1 MMIKFQDRATI
12 GATKDTQDGYL
23 IATSKVARTGI
34 QIYRADEVG
43 LMGSGSVR
51 VYRPESEVFS
61 KDALASLQH
70 APVTL
75 NHPKELV
82 TSDNWAQLAKGEVS
96 TDILRDGDYLAAS
109 LIIKDTD
116 ATTSAKTTHREISL
130 GYTAHITMQDGV
142 TDRGEQYDAIMTEF
156 NYNHLALV
164 PKGRAGDKARIGDS
178 AINWGASPVTTK
190 GPEMDFKS
198 LVFGDKAI
206 NVAVTDADK
215 LTAYIADKDTEV
227 GSLKAELAIKDAE
240 LKSFKDAAAAAIAE
254 ELAVAT
260 AALKANPLFGDEA
273 ISNAS
278 SVEIIT
284 MHKTV
289 QRLADTASAAK
300 DDTARKTIADMKAK
314 TIVTDNGQAAYRAR
328 LENAWKGE

>member
-142 TDRGEQYDAIMTEF
+142 TDRGEQYDAIMTDF

-215 LTAYIADKDTEV
+215 LTAYIADKDTSI
-227 GSLKAELAIKDAE
+227 GMLKAELADALSKVLTDE
-240 LKSFKDAAAAAIAE
+240 QLAAKVSAMADAATKRE
-254 ELAVAT
+254 AVRA
-260 AALKANPLFGDEA
+260 KFGDEA
-273 ISNAS
+273 VDGAS
-278 SVEIIT
+278 DAEVSGMFKVI
-284 MHKTV
+284 
-289 QRLADTASAAK
+289 DTASAAK

>member
-43 LMGSGSVR
+43 LIGSGPVR

-82 TSDNWAQLAKGEVS
+82 TSDNWASLAKGEVS

-142 TDRGEQYDAIMTEF
+142 TDRGEKYDAIMTDF

-215 LTAYIADKDTEV
+215 LTAYIADKDTSI
-227 GSLKAELAIKDAE
+227 GMLKAELADALSKVLTDE
-240 LKSFKDAAAAAIAE
+240 QLAAKVSAMAEAATKRE
-254 ELAVAT
+254 AVRA
-260 AALKANPLFGDEA
+260 KFGDEA
-273 ISNAS
+273 VDGAS
-278 SVEIIT
+278 DAEVSGMFKVI
-284 MHKTV
+284 
-289 QRLADTASAAK
+289 DTASAAK

>member
-23 IATSKVARTGI
+23 IATSKIARTGI

-43 LMGSGSVR
+43 LMGSSPVR
-51 VYRPESEVFS
+51 VYRPENEVFS

-82 TSDNWAQLAKGEVS
+82 TSDNWAALAKGEVS

-109 LIIKDTD
+109 LIIKDSDT
-116 ATTSAKTTHREISL
+116 AASAKTTHKEISL
-130 GYTAHITMQDGV
+130 GYTAQITMQDGV
-142 TDRGEQYDAIMTEF
+142 TDRGEKYDAIMTDF

-164 PKGRAGDKARIGDS
+164 PKGRAGDQARIGDS

-215 LTAYIADKDTEV
+215 LMAIIADKD
-227 GSLKAELAIKDAE
+227 GAIGALKAEVVLKDAE
-240 LKSFKDAAAAAIAE
+240 LKVFKDA
-254 ELAVAT
+254 ELAVFSAELT
-260 AALKANPLFGDEA
+260 AAKDAVKAHPQFGDAA
-273 ISNAS
+273 IEGAADA
-278 SVEIIT
+278 EIIT
-284 MHKTV
+284 MHKTIK
-289 QRLADTASAAK
+289 RLCDAK
-300 DDTARKTIADMKAK
+300 SDKNDTARKTIADMKTKSEGNIWDKIIAS
-314 TIVTDNGQAAYRAR
+314 
-328 LENAWKGE
+328 KGGK

>member
-1 MMIKFQDRATI
+1 MMKFQDRATI

-23 IATSKVARTGI
+23 IATSKIARTGI

-43 LMGSGSVR
+43 LMGSGPIR
-51 VYRPESEVFS
+51 VYRPENEVFS
-61 KDALASLQH
+61 KDALASLLH

-109 LIIKDTD
+109 LIIKDTE
-116 ATTSAKTTHREISL
+116 TTVSAKTTHKEVSL
-130 GYTAHITMQDGV
+130 GYTASITMQDGV
-142 TDRGEQYDAIMTEF
+142 TDRGEQYDAIMTDF

-164 PKGRAGDKARIGDS
+164 PKGRAGEQARIGDS
-178 AINWGASPVTTK
+178 ATNWGASPVTTK

-215 LTAYIADKDTEV
+215 LMAIIADKDTAI
-227 GSLKAELAIKDAE
+227 GALKAELADALSKVLTDE
-240 LKSFKDAAAAAIAE
+240 QLAAKVSAMAEAATKRE
-254 ELAVAT
+254 AVRA
-260 AALKANPLFGDEA
+260 KFGDEA
-273 ISNAS
+273 IKDAS
-278 SVEIIT
+278 DAEIAGMFRVIG
-284 MHKTV
+284 
-289 QRLADTASAAK
+289 DASAK

-314 TIVTDNGQAAYRAR
+314 TVVTDNGQAAYHAR
-328 LENAWKGE
+328 LANAWKGE

>member
-43 LMGSGSVR
+43 LIGSGSVR

-142 TDRGEQYDAIMTEF
+142 TDRGEQYDAIMTDF

-215 LTAYIADKDTEV
+215 LTAYIADKDTSI
-227 GSLKAELAIKDAE
+227 GMLKAELADALSKVLTDE
-240 LKSFKDAAAAAIAE
+240 QLAAKVSAMAEAATKRE
-254 ELAVAT
+254 AVRA
-260 AALKANPLFGDEA
+260 KFGDEA
-273 ISNAS
+273 VDGAS
-278 SVEIIT
+278 DAEVSGMFKVI
-284 MHKTV
+284 
-289 QRLADTASAAK
+289 DTASAAK

>member
-1 MMIKFQDRATI
+1 MKFQDRASV

-23 IATSKVARTGI
+23 VATSKIARTGI

-43 LMGSGSVR
+43 LIGSNAVR

-82 TSDNWAQLAKGEVS
+82 TSDNWASLAKGEVS

-109 LIIKDTD
+109 LIIKDSD
-116 ATTSAKTTHREISL
+116 ARDAAKSTHKEISL
-130 GYTAHITMQDGV
+130 GYTAQVTMQDGV
-142 TDRGEQYDAIMTEF
+142 TDSGEKYDAIMTDF

-215 LTAYIADKDTEV
+215 LMAIIADKDTAI
-227 GSLKAELAIKDAE
+227 GTLKAELADAMSKVLSDADLE
-240 LKSFKDAAAAAIAE
+240 AKVVALADAKSKRAAVQA
-254 ELAVAT
+254 
-260 AALKANPLFGDEA
+260 KFGDEA
-273 ISNAS
+273 VKDAS
-278 SVEIIT
+278 DAEIAGMYRVIGD
-284 MHKTV
+284 V
-289 QRLADTASAAK
+289 K

-314 TIVTDNGQAAYRAR
+314 TTVTDNGHQSYVDR
-328 LENAWKGE
+328 LANAWKGE